1 VDKPIPLKI
10 KNPMVIFWV
19 LFLILL
25 GSVIAC
31 DRKFNM
37 LRDLSKASPRP
48 FSWSRV
54 QLAWWTII
62 ILSSFISILL
72 QTGHAPNLHTST
84 LILLGISVGTTAA
97 ARIIDLAD
105 QDNPLVYRHQDVKS
119 ANFFLDILSDQN
131 GISIQRFQTV
141 IFNVVF
147 GLWFISSVL
156 GNLHDPNFCLN
167 DFPKGDPNLAQCL
180 LHSVDFIMPIVS
192 DNNLILIGL
201 SSAAYAALKITE
213 NKTSASEALAE
224 KVPDE
229 SLNTPAQG

>member
-1 VDKPIPLKI
+1 
-10 KNPMVIFWV
+10 MVIFWV

-25 GSVIAC
+25 ASVIVL
-31 DRKFNM
+31 DKKFNM

-54 QLAWWTII
+54 QLAWWTVI
-62 ILSSFISILL
+62 ILSSFITIML

-84 LILLGISVGTTAA
+84 LILLGISVATTAV
-97 ARIIDLAD
+97 ARIIDMAD
-105 QDNPLVYRHQDVKS
+105 QENPLIYRHQDIKTT
-119 ANFFLDILSDQN
+119 NFFLDILSDQN
-131 GISIQRFQTV
+131 GVSIQRFQTL

-156 GNLHDPNFCLN
+156 GNLHDPNFCIN
-167 DFPKGDPNLAQCL
+167 DFLKGDPNLAQCL
-180 LHSVDFIMPIVS
+180 LHSTDFIMPILS
-192 DNNLILIGL
+192 DNNLILLGL

-213 NKTSASEALAE
+213 NKGSASEALAE

-229 SLNTPAQG
+229 ALNTPAQG

>member
-1 VDKPIPLKI
+1 
-10 KNPMVIFWV
+10 MVIFWV
-19 LFLILL
+19 LFLILF
-25 GSVIAC
+25 GSVIFC

-62 ILSSFISILL
+62 ILSSVISIML
-72 QTGHAPNLHTST
+72 QTGHAPSLHTST
-84 LILLGISVGTTAA
+84 LILLGISVGTSAA
-97 ARIIDLAD
+97 ARVIDLAD
-105 QDNPLVYRHQDVKS
+105 QHNPLVYRHQDIKS
-119 ANFFLDILSDQN
+119 TNFFLDILSDQN
-131 GISIQRFQTV
+131 GISIQRFQAV

-147 GLWFISSVL
+147 GIWFIASVL

-167 DFPKGDPNLAQCL
+167 NFPKGDPNLAQCL